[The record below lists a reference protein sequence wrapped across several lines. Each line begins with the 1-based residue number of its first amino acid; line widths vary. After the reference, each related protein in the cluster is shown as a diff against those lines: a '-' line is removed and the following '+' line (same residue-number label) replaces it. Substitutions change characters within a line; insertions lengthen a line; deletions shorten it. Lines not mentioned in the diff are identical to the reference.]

1 MHLLCRDALGH
12 NLVIGHNGPNR
23 AFIFKDRPVLITVN
37 NAPLYAYTAG
47 KPLRPEL
54 PTVILIHGALHDH
67 SVWGL
72 QSRYLANHQYNVLAI
87 DLPGHC
93 KSGGNA
99 PESVE
104 EAAQSIIGLM
114 DALDIK
120 QAALVGHS
128 LGSLIA
134 LEVAA
139 QKPDRVSHLAMV
151 GTAYP
156 MRVSPALLD
165 AAQNA
170 QSKGIDMVNTFSL
183 SMMAP
188 PPSLMGPGT
197 WLHGTNKALMHRVLG
212 SNRQANVFY
221 RSFKACDSYARG
233 DEAMAQVQCPTLFL
247 LGASDQMTPPQGA
260 KSLIAHA
267 RHGKV
272 VTLKAGHSLLQE
284 APDQALDALCD
295 FLKTP
300 VAA

>member
-1 MHLLCRDALGH
+1 
-12 NLVIGHNGPNR
+12 
-23 AFIFKDRPVLITVN
+23 VLITVN

-54 PTVILIHGALHDH
+54 PSIVLIHGALHDH

-93 KSGGNA
+93 KSGGDA

-104 EAAQSIIGLM
+104 EAAQTIIGLL
-114 DALDIK
+114 DALDLK

-128 LGSLIA
+128 MGSLIA

-139 QKPDRVSHLAMV
+139 QKPERVSHLAMV

-233 DEAMAQVQCPTLFL
+233 DEAMAAVQCPTLFL

-260 KSLIAHA
+260 QTLIAHA
-267 RHGKV
+267 RYGKV
-272 VTLKAGHSLLQE
+272 VTLNAGHSLLQE
-284 APDQALDALCD
+284 APDQALDALRD
-295 FLKTP
+295 FLKAP

>member
-1 MHLLCRDALGH
+1 MQIVTDARTGPCQPIRH
-12 NLVIGHNGPNR
+12 NARQPSLIQ
-23 AFIFKDRPVLITVN
+23 KDRPVLITAN

-47 KPLRPEL
+47 KPFRPEL
-54 PTVILIHGALHDH
+54 PSVVLIHGALHDH

-72 QSRYLANHQYNVLAI
+72 QSRYLANHHYNVLAI

-104 EAAQSIIGLM
+104 EAAQSIIGLL
-114 DALDIK
+114 DALEIK

-128 LGSLIA
+128 MGSLIA

-139 QKPDRVSHLAMV
+139 QMPERVSHLAMV

-170 QSKGIDMVNTFSL
+170 QSKGIDLVNTFSL

-247 LGASDQMTPPQGA
+247 LGASDQMTPPHGA
-260 KSLIAHA
+260 KSLMAHA

-284 APDQALDALCD
+284 APDQALDALRD

-300 VAA
+300 ALA

>member
-1 MHLLCRDALGH
+1 
-12 NLVIGHNGPNR
+12 
-23 AFIFKDRPVLITVN
+23 VLITVN

-54 PTVILIHGALHDH
+54 PSVVLIHGALHDH

-104 EAAQSIIGLM
+104 EAAQCIVGLL
-114 DALDIK
+114 DALEIQ

-128 LGSLIA
+128 MGSLIA

-139 QKPDRVSHLAMV
+139 QHPARISHLAMV

-247 LGASDQMTPPQGA
+247 LGASDQMTPPHGA
-260 KSLIAHA
+260 KSLLAHA
-267 RHGKV
+267 RHGRV

-284 APDQALDALCD
+284 APDQALDALRD

-300 VAA
+300 ALA